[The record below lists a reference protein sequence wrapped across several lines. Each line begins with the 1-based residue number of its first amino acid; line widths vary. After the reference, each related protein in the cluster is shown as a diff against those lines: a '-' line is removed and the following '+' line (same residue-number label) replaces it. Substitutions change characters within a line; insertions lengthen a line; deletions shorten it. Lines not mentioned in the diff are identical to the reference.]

1 LLTAAASIRRFGK
14 DERCIDRVA
23 ACCQNWGRFYEECCL
38 SLVAAVEAAAAAA
51 AVAAA
56 DTNPAA
62 NPNLRQ
68 FQDRGKL
75 PSAVVMAIAEF
86 RQGTTIK
93 GQTKQA
99 PWQQSRGA
107 GMRQPQPTGNMAFF
121 YKYNNHGGNSTPGR
135 ILHQSM
141 LTQNQHQQIA
151 AQWRQVATMTP
162 MSIFLEQSTL
172 ELVMQ

>member
-38 SLVAAVEAAAAAA
+38 SLAAAVEAAAAAA
-51 AVAAA
+51 AAAAA

-93 GQTKQA
+93 GRTKQA

-107 GMRQPQPTGNMAFF
+107 GTRRPQPSGNM
-121 YKYNNHGGNSTPGR
+121 G
-135 ILHQSM
+135 
-141 LTQNQHQQIA
+141 
-151 AQWRQVATMTP
+151 
-162 MSIFLEQSTL
+162 IF
-172 ELVMQ
+172 